1 MGALVKKL
9 KTAWLFIT
17 FMIGTAQLP
26 ATPKPKIET
35 NPLPLT
41 WADSLNQLAEVQNV

>member
-1 MGALVKKL
+1 MGAVMRTL

-17 FMIGTAQLP
+17 FMIGAAQLP

-41 WADSLNQLAEVQNV
+41 WADSLKQIEQI